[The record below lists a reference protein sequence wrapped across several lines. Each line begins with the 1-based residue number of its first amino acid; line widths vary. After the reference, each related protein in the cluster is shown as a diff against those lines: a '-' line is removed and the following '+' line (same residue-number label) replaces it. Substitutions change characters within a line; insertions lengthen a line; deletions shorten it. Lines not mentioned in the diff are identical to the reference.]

1 MWVCR
6 PGTFSSI
13 ALQIQ
18 PVLGSVIA
26 INCMASISFGKEEE
40 SKRAGQSRISLA
52 IMADCFHSQQN
63 VLPLPSKVLGCVGGN
78 LGLLGLSFRVLCLI

>member
-1 MWVCR
+1 MHADACVHLCTCFGAGSLVPHSGVLIQCGYR

-26 INCMASISFGKEEE
+26 INCMASISFGKVEE
-40 SKRAGQSRISLA
+40 SKRTGQSRISLA
-52 IMADCFHSQQN
+52 IMADCFHSQ
-63 VLPLPSKVLGCVGGN
+63 
-78 LGLLGLSFRVLCLI
+78 